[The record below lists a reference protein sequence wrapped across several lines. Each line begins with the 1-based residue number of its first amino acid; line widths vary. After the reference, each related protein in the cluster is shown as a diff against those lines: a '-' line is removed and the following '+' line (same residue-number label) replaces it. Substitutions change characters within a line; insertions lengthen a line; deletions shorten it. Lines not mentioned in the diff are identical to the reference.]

1 MKMHILA
8 CTDHRFVIPTGVMIR
23 SVCVNNK
30 NIDIVFHVIV
40 DDSVSY
46 KDKSKISKVLG
57 FNHKIHYYN
66 VNVSSLN
73 IKLPVVAER
82 FPVSIYYRL
91 LMTRFL
97 PQSIDKIL
105 YMDADI
111 IVRGRLD
118 DLWKINLNGKAFG
131 AVLNQS
137 NANNY
142 WERLNYDKNLG
153 YINSGVLLVNLKYWR
168 EAHVT
173 ERFLKYIKD
182 NSNVLIYPDQDVL
195 NSVLKGERILLHERY
210 NLQEAFL
217 KKKWNDMAVKN
228 SKQMEEAIDNPCVVH
243 YTGIKPWQLGCNHPL
258 KKLYYFYKE
267 QTSWKYNLSME
278 IRIFLNIKKF
288 INHIRFIIDLRKDE
302 NNQYRNVNL
311 KYGIH

>member
-1 MKMHILA
+1 MHILA
-8 CTDHRFVIPTGVMIR
+8 CTDHRFVITTGVMIR

-118 DLWKINLNGKAFG
+118 DLWKIK
-131 AVLNQS
+131 V
-137 NANNY
+137 
-142 WERLNYDKNLG
+142 
-153 YINSGVLLVNLKYWR
+153 
-168 EAHVT
+168 
-173 ERFLKYIKD
+173 
-182 NSNVLIYPDQDVL
+182 
-195 NSVLKGERILLHERY
+195 
-210 NLQEAFL
+210 
-217 KKKWNDMAVKN
+217 
-228 SKQMEEAIDNPCVVH
+228 
-243 YTGIKPWQLGCNHPL
+243 
-258 KKLYYFYKE
+258 
-267 QTSWKYNLSME
+267 
-278 IRIFLNIKKF
+278 
-288 INHIRFIIDLRKDE
+288 
-302 NNQYRNVNL
+302 
-311 KYGIH
+311 